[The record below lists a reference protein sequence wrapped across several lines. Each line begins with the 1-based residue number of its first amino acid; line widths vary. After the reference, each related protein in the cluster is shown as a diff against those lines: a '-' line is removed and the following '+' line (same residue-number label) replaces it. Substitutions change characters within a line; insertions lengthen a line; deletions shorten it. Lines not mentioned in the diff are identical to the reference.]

1 MTQKAISVGTA
12 GTPVDM
18 DVNMGNSHDN
28 FSELYGKV
36 VGSAGLSG
44 TTLTIT
50 LDDATTVTVDLSEL
64 QDGIG
69 TDDQTATE
77 VTFTQYGTISA
88 TNVQAA
94 IEELA
99 DEKAETDNTAFVMST
114 LADVAIETTAEP
126 VAGEPLV
133 DDTVAYGDTED
144 NLRVWSVEKV
154 GSELAGKQD
163 DLAVPTQPEAE
174 AGTATT
180 ERVWTAERVK
190 QAIVALGGSGGY
202 TNLTSFVGQ
211 TAYRLFYSDADGDVT
226 ELALGADSTYLKS
239 NGAGA
244 APAFATLPTGTSHD
258 ALTINATANGL
269 SLSTQELSIGLA
281 STSTIGAL
289 SDTDWDTFNNKSNF
303 DGAYSSLSGTPT
315 LFDGAYSSLSGTPS
329 IPVSGTDFDP
339 VGTNNSDDNATN
351 TQYSSLISFDSTS
364 STKLGTIA
372 EGAEVNV
379 QSDWNAS
386 SGDAFIANKPTLFDG
401 AYSSLSG
408 TPSIPS
414 IVQTLD
420 TTGTGETTVAP
431 SEVAVADALAL
442 KAPKAIATAVKSA
455 AYTVGTDDANE
466 AYGGV
471 IYTSATGTISL
482 PAIAAGMSLS
492 VIATAAVAVTVDPNG
507 TEKILLDGVDATAGK
522 SIISAG
528 AIGDMAVLTYY
539 GAGTWYAATNSWTAE
554 A

>member
-1 MTQKAISVGTA
+1 MTQKTISVGTA

-77 VTFTQYGTISA
+77 VTFTPYSTIAA

-303 DGAYSSLSGTPT
+303 DGAYSSLSGTP
-315 LFDGAYSSLSGTPS
+315 
-329 IPVSGTDFDP
+329 
-339 VGTNNSDDNATN
+339 
-351 TQYSSLISFDSTS
+351 
-364 STKLGTIA
+364 
-372 EGAEVNV
+372 
-379 QSDWNAS
+379 
-386 SGDAFIANKPTLFDG
+386 
-401 AYSSLSG
+401 
-408 TPSIPS
+408 SIPS